1 MVNLDLTGI
10 GTALG
15 SNYQIASGVGQ
26 ITPYLVNNVAGIR
39 AYDSSSLF
47 NTNASGLGVAS
58 FKTVTGANGE
68 QLTVGTVANT
78 TGATVSSP
86 NVGTYALGTL
96 GNLTLTGIG
105 SVLASNYQIVG
116 GTGQITPF
124 LVNNV
129 FGIRAY
135 DSSNLF
141 NTNASG
147 LGVASFQTVIG
158 VNGEQLT
165 VGTVTNT
172 TGATVSSPNV
182 GTYALGTL
190 GNLTLTGIGTALAS
204 NYQIASG
211 VGQITP
217 FLVNNVTA
225 TRNYDGSTLFNTNGS
240 GPGVA
245 TFATVKGVNGETL
258 NVASSGSGATVSSPN
273 VGGYQLGSL
282 GNLSLVGNGS
292 TLGSN
297 YQIVG
302 GTGTI
307 NPLPVNIS
315 ATRVYNGLT
324 SITGGLFNINNL
336 VSGDSLTLGGS
347 ATAGSRNVGVYTTN
361 AGSLS
366 TAGLTLIG
374 GSAGNYT
381 LVNGIGTGTITPASL
396 TLAAVP
402 NTKTYDGTTN
412 SSGVPTVTGLVTG
425 DGVTSLSQSFDSKN
439 AGPRILSVNP
449 GYNVN
454 DGNGGNNYKV
464 TLVTANGLI
473 NPAPLI
479 ITTTDVTKTYDGN
492 TTANGQVT
500 VIGGTVF
507 PGDSKTGG
515 NFAYTNKNAGIGDK
529 TVTVSGV
536 TVGDGINNGNYV
548 ITYVYNTTSTI
559 NPAVLN
565 LTAVSDS
572 KYYDGNTSSSKT
584 PVVVGLVSG
593 DSIGGLSQA
602 FDSPK
607 TGNRTLLVNPNY
619 LVNDGNG
626 GNNYT
631 YNIGTAPGIIYSV
644 AGPGA
649 GEIEPKYGYRYAMWN
664 ATSGMNPLMSY
675 NLSEVSDLG
684 DSVFQNIPNDVVNN
698 GSTTGGVPGTFGA
711 SLNNGIQ
718 AATTCPGVDEY
729 LIQDGRLRT
738 CERREQYKAGR
749 KIQTFQWPLNPGRI
763 PRRPRA
769 Y

>member
-1 MVNLDLTGI
+1 MANSTGATVASADVQPGTPPGTQALGNLTGLTLNLNGAI
-10 GTALG
+10 DT
-15 SNYQIASGVGQ
+15 NYQITGGIGQ
-26 ITPYLVNNVAGIR
+26 ITPFLVNNVFGIR

-47 NTNASGLGVAS
+47 NTNASGLGIAS
-58 FKTVTGANGE
+58 FQTVIGANGE

-86 NVGTYALGTL
+86 NVGSYALGTL

-105 SVLASNYQIVG
+105 SALASNYQIVG
-116 GTGQITPF
+116 GI
-124 LVNNV
+124 
-129 FGIRAY
+129 
-135 DSSNLF
+135 
-141 NTNASG
+141 
-147 LGVASFQTVIG
+147 
-158 VNGEQLT
+158 
-165 VGTVTNT
+165 
-172 TGATVSSPNV
+172 
-182 GTYALGTL
+182 
-190 GNLTLTGIGTALAS
+190 
-204 NYQIASG
+204 
-211 VGQITP
+211 GQITP

-245 TFATVKGVNGETL
+245 TFATVYGANGETL

-273 VGGYQLGSL
+273 VGGYALGSL
-282 GNLSLVGNGS
+282 GNLGLVGNGS
-292 TLGSN
+292 ALGSN

-307 NPLPVNIS
+307 NALPLNIS

-336 VSGDSLTLGGS
+336 VSGDSLVLGGS
-347 ATAGSRNVGVYTTN
+347 ATAGSKNVGVYTTSS
-361 AGSLS
+361 GSLNI
-366 TAGLTLIG
+366 AGLTLTG

-381 LVNGIGTGTITPASL
+381 VVNGTGTGTITPASL

-412 SSGVPTVTGLVTG
+412 SSLTPTVTGLVTG
-425 DGVTSLSQSFDSKN
+425 DGVTSLSQSFDTKN

-507 PGDSKTGG
+507 PGDSKSGG

-584 PVVVGLVSG
+584 PLVTGLVSG

-607 TGNRTLLVNPNY
+607 TGNRTLLVNSNY

-631 YNIGTAPGIIYSV
+631 YNIGTAPGVIYSV
-644 AGPGA
+644 AGPDA
-649 GEIEPKYGYRYAMWN
+649 GEVEPKYGYRYAMWN
-664 ATSGMNPLMSY
+664 ATAGINPLMSY

-684 DSVFQNIPNDVVNN
+684 DSVLQNIPNDVVNN
-698 GSTTGGVPGTFGA
+698 GSTTGGVSGTFGS

-729 LIQDGRLRT
+729 LIQQDGRLRT
-738 CERREQYKAGR
+738 CERREPYKAGR
-749 KIQTFQWPLNPGRI
+749 KNRTFQWPFNPGEGPLPWKGI
-763 PRRPRA
+763 PKRPRA